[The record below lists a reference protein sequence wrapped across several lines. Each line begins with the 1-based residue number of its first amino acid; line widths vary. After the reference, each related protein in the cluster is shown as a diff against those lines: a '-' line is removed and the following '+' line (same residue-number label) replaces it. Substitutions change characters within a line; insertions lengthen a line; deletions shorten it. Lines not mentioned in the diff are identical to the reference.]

1 MSHKFGFPAMTNRAL
16 GNKPPNQSTPSENSR
31 FLVRVIG
38 INLDPSKGFD
48 QIGVL
53 SGNKISPTGID
64 TGKILTNI
72 FPSNTS
78 VRKYPIVNEYVWVW
92 RTLAPNSF
100 GGQYVWEG
108 PVSLYGAAAP
118 NANIQ
123 PSPYNNTKPPSQKV
137 SYTQAEA
144 GAVNVVDNNLPTISN
159 STSPQDTFIEKSNIH
174 PLLPFSGDVIYEGR
188 WGNSLRLGN
197 TSKLTGQY
205 SNTWS
210 SAGNNGDPIIIL
222 RNGQDPNSSDFGA
235 EPIVENIKKDLSSIY
250 LTSTQ
255 KLSDLG
261 LANENFNSYK
271 TKPILPSLFTSP
283 QIALSSDRI
292 VLNAKR
298 DSILISGQTSIGLLT
313 NGSVNIDTPSL
324 YVSSNDIRL
333 GSKNATQPVLL
344 GDDTVDVL
352 IELTSAIKDLAT
364 ILQVQRDY
372 PEGKLVTSYNAIAG
386 NAIICLDSIIK
397 TLNDNS
403 LKSQTTKVR

>member
-16 GNKPPNQSTPSENSR
+16 GNKPPNQSTPPENSR